1 MPTIEVTL
9 TDAELAALR
18 SRKVTL
24 RNLTA
29 ALFERSHIGSSNEL
43 HRAKEADR
51 ALSKVF
57 VQLLGPLHAD
67 ER

>member
-9 TDAELAALR
+9 TDDEFAALR

-29 ALFERSHIGSSNEL
+29 ALFERSRIGSANAL
-43 HRAKEADR
+43 RDAQKADR

-67 ER
+67 ES